1 MNKTE
6 LVNSVISAE
15 KQKGNNLP
23 KGKVESIVNSLF
35 ETIRDTVKTDGKVQ
49 IIGFGTF
56 SRATRAERTAY
67 SGLVGR
73 EITTPEKNVAKF
85 KPSSTFLD

>member
-6 LVNSVISAE
+6 LCSALIAAE
-15 KQKGNNLP
+15 KAKGNDLP

-56 SRATRAERTAY
+56 SRVTRAERTAY
-67 SGLVGR
+67 NGLLKKQVH
-73 EITTPEKNVAKF
+73 TPEKNLPKF
-85 KPSSTFLD
+85 KASPNFLD